1 MKKLIAFDL
10 DGTLADSKSPAED
23 RMTELLARLLDRFEV
38 CVISGGKFDQFRKQ
52 LLGNM
57 KATPS
62 QLEHLH
68 IMPTC
73 GTQYYQYDMG
83 KAAQNDGWY
92 QVYAENFTEAEK
104 KKIIAALNKGFDDLD
119 MRAKKIYGET
129 IEDRGSQVTFSVLGQ
144 DIVDELGKEGVRQKE
159 AWDPDNSKKNKLRD
173 YIQPLIPEFEV
184 RVGGVTSI
192 DVTKKGIDKAYG
204 MKKLM
209 EMLEIGKDEILFIG
223 DRLQEGGNDY
233 PVKASGIDSIEISHW
248 RETAIAIDAVLHVV

>member
-10 DGTLADSKSPAED
+10 DGTLAESKSVSDD
-23 RMTELLARLLDRFEV
+23 RMVELFGQLLGKFQV
-38 CVISGGKFDQFRKQ
+38 CVISGGKFGQFEKQ
-52 LLGNM
+52 LLNVLNVDP
-57 KATPS
+57 A
-62 QLEHLH
+62 QLEKLH

-73 GTQYYQYDMG
+73 GTRYYVYDVV
-83 KAAQNDGWY
+83 KKDWRE
-92 QVYAENFTEAEK
+92 VYAENFTEPQK

-119 MRAKKIYGET
+119 MRADKTYGET

-144 DIVDELGKEGVRQKE
+144 DIVDELGKKGLHLKH
-159 AWDPDNSKKNKLRD
+159 AWDPDNKKKNELRD

-209 EMLEIGKDEILFIG
+209 EMLEIGKEDILFIG
-223 DRLQEGGNDY
+223 DRVEPGGNDY
-233 PVKASGIDSIEISHW
+233 PVKAFGIDCIQISHW
-248 RETAIAIDAVLHVV
+248 QETALAVETILHVV